1 MTASSPA
8 RPGSVADLMHAPVLT
23 CGPEMPVPDV
33 ARMMA
38 DARVHALVVTGIE
51 NTPWAVV
58 SARNLVPID
67 PAAGAGLTAR
77 QVAATEVATVPADA
91 PLDEAARLLVEHEVD
106 HLIVLDAPGHP
117 AGILSTLDLVRR
129 LAG

>member
-8 RPGSVADLMHAPVLT
+8 KPLSVMDLMHAPVLT
-23 CGPEMPVPDV
+23 CSPEMPVADV

-67 PAAGAGLTAR
+67 PETGAAMTAR
-77 QVAATEVATVPADA
+77 EVAATEVTTVPATA
-91 PLDEAARLLVEHEVD
+91 PLDEAARLLTEHEVD
-106 HLIVLDAPGHP
+106 HLVVLDAAGHP